1 METILP
7 VQEIAAEASDVVAR
21 LGMERFPGEPGKP
34 TLIYAHGFGQ
44 TRLAWRKTA
53 TKLAANGYTGIS
65 FDARGHGGSQ
75 WNPPDVPYDI
85 EQFLGDLTAVAALPP
100 KKPILIGASMG
111 GLLGMGVQGT
121 NEPPPFSALV
131 LVDITPRW
139 EAAGVERILDF
150 MTAHPDG
157 FDSLEH
163 AAEQI
168 AAYLPHRAQRKRP
181 EELHKLLELHSDG
194 RWHWHWDP
202 RMIDG
207 VARGSERYQ
216 AMIMQAAR
224 RIGVPT
230 LLVSGGRSDI
240 VSAATVE
247 EFMALV
253 PHAAHVHLPEATHM
267 VAGDDNDA
275 FTSAILDFLTT
286 LPNGGVPT

>member
-1 METILP
+1 METVLP
-7 VQEIAAEASDVVAR
+7 MPDIASEASDAVAR
-21 LGMERFPGEPGKP
+21 LGMERFSGDADKP

-53 TKLAANGYTGIS
+53 TKLASAGYAGIS
-65 FDARGHGGSQ
+65 FDARGHGGSR
-75 WNPPDVPYDI
+75 WNAADEDYGI
-85 EQFLGDLTAVAALPP
+85 EQFLGDLAAVATLPP
-100 KKPILIGASMG
+100 RKPILIGASMG
-111 GLLGMGVQGT
+111 GLLGMGVQGGSAA
-121 NEPPPFSALV
+121 PPFAALV

-150 MTAHPDG
+150 MTAHPGG

-163 AAEQI
+163 AAEEI
-168 AAYLPHRAQRKRP
+168 AAYLPHRAQRKHP
-181 EELHKLLELHSDG
+181 GELHKLLELHPDG
-194 RWHWHWDP
+194 RWRWHWDP

-207 VARGSERYQ
+207 IARGSERYQ

-224 RIGVPT
+224 RIEVPT

-247 EFMALV
+247 EFLALV
-253 PHAAHVHLPEATHM
+253 PHAAHMHLPEATHM

-275 FTSAILDFLTT
+275 FTSAILDFLTA
-286 LPNGGVPT
+286 LPHGGASP

>member
-1 METILP
+1 METLLP
-7 VQEIAAEASDVVAR
+7 AQDIAAEASDVVAR
-21 LGMERFPGEPGKP
+21 LGMERFPGDSDKP

-44 TRLAWRKTA
+44 TRLAWRMTA
-53 TKLAANGYTGIS
+53 TKLAAKGYAGIS
-65 FDARGHGGSQ
+65 FDARGHGGSR
-75 WNPPDVPYDI
+75 WNAAGDDYLI
-85 EQFLGDLTAVAALPP
+85 EQFLGDLTAVAALPSQ
-100 KKPILIGASMG
+100 KPILIGASMG

-121 NEPPPFSALV
+121 TEPPPFSALV

-150 MTAHPDG
+150 MTAHPGG

-163 AAEQI
+163 AAEEI

-181 EELHKLLELHSDG
+181 EELHKLLELHPDG
-194 RWHWHWDP
+194 RWRWHWDP

-224 RIGVPT
+224 RIEVPT

-286 LPNGGVPT
+286 LPHGGVST